1 MMSRGKSSIQNTVI
15 ALISEIVVTFVGLLF
30 PRALIL
36 NYGSEAN
43 GLITS
48 LQQVIQ
54 YLTLLD
60 AGLSGAAIFALY
72 KPLAENDN
80 QRIREI
86 LYSAKKLYS
95 KIGGIFVGCILIS
108 AIAYPLFIA
117 ETGYSVQTVTFL
129 FLLTGNYFL
138 QRHNAK

>member
-86 LYSAKKLYS
+86 L
-95 KIGGIFVGCILIS
+95 
-108 AIAYPLFIA
+108 
-117 ETGYSVQTVTFL
+117 
-129 FLLTGNYFL
+129 
-138 QRHNAK
+138 